1 MAKQKTFEGPS
12 QRMLRVG
19 ELIRRSLGDILT
31 RGDHFEPDLN
41 GVLISVGEVRMSSDL
56 RIATVL
62 IYPHSKEPKKVLD
75 ALKGIAGRLRF
86 QVSKD
91 IKLKYAAEL
100 RFIHDQ
106 SYDIAE
112 ETQRLIDNLPAY
124 GEE

>member
-1 MAKQKTFEGPS
+1 
-12 QRMLRVG
+12 MLRVG
-19 ELIRRSLGDILT
+19 ELIRRSLADILT

-62 IYPHSKEPKKVLD
+62 IYPHGGEPQKVIK
-75 ALKGIAGRLRF
+75 ALAGIAGSLRY

-91 IKLKYAAEL
+91 TKLKYAAEL

-106 SYDIAE
+106 SYDIAD

-124 GEE
+124 GED